1 MRNTSKLSNRLK
13 QLNKQ
18 FTAIQGNEDMVT
30 IFCEEQA
37 DGSVVMGNELFKD
50 MKHFEAYLNTA
61 YSGKDLIIFNDD
73 LQPDE

>member
-1 MRNTSKLSNRLK
+1 
-13 QLNKQ
+13 
-18 FTAIQGNEDMVT
+18 MVT